1 MIIIMIIIIIIIFII
16 IMTIIMILTITMI
29 MIAIVMTMMI
39 MITRRRRRRRTHL
52 ISFFCFLAYRFIS
65 AIKNSGTDNVGSGVS
80 TNYLSNFRL
89 QKIIEQS
96 ETLQLQEEMS
106 NVRTVSLK
114 NPIFIYF
121 VMKSPSLMKMFT
133 SFNLLF

>member
-1 MIIIMIIIIIIIFII
+1 
-16 IMTIIMILTITMI
+16 MT
-29 MIAIVMTMMI
+29 IVMTMMI
-39 MITRRRRRRRTHL
+39 MIITRRRRKTHL
-52 ISFFCFLAYRFIS
+52 TSFFCFLAYRFIS

-106 NVRTVSLK
+106 NVRTVS
-114 NPIFIYF
+114 
-121 VMKSPSLMKMFT
+121 
-133 SFNLLF
+133 